1 MPCHHVPFSSYNH
14 FNILSGVGDI
24 IEALKGDT
32 TDLADEGIKL
42 GNGVPNMVPG
52 KLDPGKA
59 IYASDGSG
67 GGCTIFKTKECV
79 LIVVYKKDPAQATR
93 LASEVAEHMEE
104 QGR

>member
-1 MPCHHVPFSSYNH
+1 MLLFAG
-14 FNILSGVGDI
+14 IDDI
-24 IEALKGDT
+24 IRALEGDT
-32 TDLADEGIKL
+32 TDLASEGIKL
-42 GNGVPNMVPG
+42 GCGVPNMVPG

-79 LIVVYKKDPAQATR
+79 LIVVYKSDPAKATR

-104 QGR
+104 NNR